1 MAQPPKPT
9 ELIFLPRPTPYP
21 ALLAFGLAAV
31 VVGQFTWWPYAVIG
45 GLIAIGSLIAW
56 LRANRNEI
64 ARMPRRQRTDTAPI
78 PLAATR
84 PPASERGA

>member
-1 MAQPPKPT
+1 MSKPEKPT
-9 ELIFLPRPTPYP
+9 EVIYLPRPSVLP
-21 ALLAFGLAAV
+21 ALFAFGFAALI
-31 VVGQFTWWPYAVIG
+31 VGLFAWWPYSVIG
-45 GLIAIGSLIAW
+45 GVIALLSLIGW
-56 LRANRNEI
+56 LRANRAEI